1 MTPAEI
7 AKARQILAG
16 RYEHANEHKWDSGE
30 HCLSVLWNGGAG
42 WRLFRTLDEV
52 RANQAAWKKSV
63 EASR

>member
-7 AKARQILAG
+7 AKARRILAG
-16 RYEHANEHKWDSGE
+16 RYEQANEHKWDQ
-30 HCLSVLWNGGAG
+30 HDYCLSVLWNGGAG

-52 RANQAAWKKSV
+52 RANHEAWKKSV